1 MIIFQAVAS
10 RLFPSIVNSILGKI
24 EMRSDFFHYPYIVKK
39 YRNWHDKNNLLMG
52 IPEDCKHIRT
62 DGFLY
67 GVFTSSHLNL
77 EKDDFVFTLLNHP
90 VDQIYE
96 VYSYLNFTQ
105 NEEGPRSDEKLV
117 DNPHFSN
124 AEYPYEHRYAAE
136 RKVMGSM
143 PKISL
148 ELFIDAVLSDVDLS
162 FNYFDIHYQLIREN
176 VYGFSDLSHFNYV
189 GKYSNL
195 EHAYSKLN
203 SVFNTEL
210 EIPKDVRPLAFQGE
224 QYKRELL
231 EKKFENQIEFYN
243 QLDC

>member
-1 MIIFQAVAS
+1 MIIFQAIAS
-10 RLFPSIVNSILGKI
+10 RLFPLIIDSILPKI
-24 EMRSDFFHYPYIVKK
+24 DMRSDFFHYPYIVKK

-105 NEEGPRSDEKLV
+105 NECGPRDDEKMV
-117 DNPHFSN
+117 NSPHFSSD
-124 AEYPYEHRYAAE
+124 EYPYKYRYAAE
-136 RKVMGSM
+136 RKVFGSL
-143 PKISL
+143 PKISI
-148 ELFIDAVLSDVDLS
+148 ELFVDSVLNNVDLS
-162 FNYFDIHYQLIREN
+162 FNYFDINYQLIKEN
-176 VYGFSDLSHFNYV
+176 VYGFSNFDHFNYI
-189 GKYSNL
+189 GKYNNL
-195 EHAYSKLN
+195 KHAYERLN
-203 SVFNTEL
+203 KIFNLQLIIPEDMRPFSYEGEHYKRKEL
-210 EIPKDVRPLAFQGE
+210 EEKFKD
-224 QYKRELL
+224 
-231 EKKFENQIEFYN
+231 QIEFYN